1 MTQIPERSA
10 HTRMIFMGSAAL
22 TDGFRL
28 IGFETRADPKPQ
40 EVEKLLRELVNKRQ
54 NAFLVLD
61 QTLADADMPMLD
73 RVRAEGGHIV
83 VVTVPPLN
91 DADQFSTR
99 IDKRLQMML
108 GGIGQ

>member
-1 MTQIPERSA
+1 
-10 HTRMIFMGSAAL
+10 
-22 TDGFRL
+22 
-28 IGFETRADPKPQ
+28 
-40 EVEKLLRELVNKRQ
+40 
-54 NAFLVLD
+54 
-61 QTLADADMPMLD
+61 
-73 RVRAEGGHIV
+73 